1 MTFDNPVGSVGFFRR
16 LLLARDT
23 AALDQLRKDPS
34 IREQI
39 LQALDGCE
47 EEYIN
52 ADERE
57 SIDLQWFAEVSEV
70 LYGPEPHPPDIDGEL
85 KEITDHLEN
94 QVVQAGEILLDLVD
108 SSDIPDYLRQLERYF
123 VALPSVPPAAEQ
135 RLLHNPSNRKAGD
148 VLPAVLARVGL
159 TPLSFFQATGAVQN
173 TLLAFARLSQGSL
186 PPKTVVELSE
196 KSTGRNVLTL
206 EPCAKELQ
214 VTLDCPSSVSS
225 SLMSWIFRVLPYRPS
240 IVPDWQAVSRPG
252 ETLRLQLLPDWTH
265 LTPSSP
271 IQIAERWSAKALVP
285 ISYEH
290 C

>member
-108 SSDIPDYLRQLERYF
+108 SSDIPDYLR
-123 VALPSVPPAAEQ
+123 S
-135 RLLHNPSNRKAGD
+135 
-148 VLPAVLARVGL
+148 
-159 TPLSFFQATGAVQN
+159 
-173 TLLAFARLSQGSL
+173 
-186 PPKTVVELSE
+186 
-196 KSTGRNVLTL
+196 
-206 EPCAKELQ
+206 
-214 VTLDCPSSVSS
+214 
-225 SLMSWIFRVLPYRPS
+225 
-240 IVPDWQAVSRPG
+240 
-252 ETLRLQLLPDWTH
+252 
-265 LTPSSP
+265 
-271 IQIAERWSAKALVP
+271 
-285 ISYEH
+285 
-290 C
+290 